1 MKFLKQFDRYAQ
13 RLEINLAGKS
23 SQQSTFGG
31 LVSLLSYILV
41 LAYGSFLFRR
51 LILRGDPL
59 ITTFE
64 VIKDLD

>member
-1 MKFLKQFDRYAQ
+1 MKFIKRFDQYAQ

-31 LVSLLSYILV
+31 LVSLLSYIIV
-41 LAYGSFLFRR
+41 LAYGCFLSKR

-64 VIKDLD
+64 VINDLE